1 MSCDTN
7 QVMSFQDYF
16 DAICFWSAHPAL
28 DNVAYDPLSTGSE
41 MLRRPKR
48 RLLNHFY
55 GFILEPVH
63 VV

>member
-28 DNVAYDPLSTGSE
+28 DNVAYDIVDGQRNAKTTKTEATEPL
-41 MLRRPKR
+41 LRI
-48 RLLNHFY
+48 HT
-55 GFILEPVH
+55 
-63 VV
+63 